1 MFHPPLTRNAFGL
14 PSMQSAEQA
23 VYSKIEA
30 ALDEKRRFRDDAGA
44 LGYVGGEYTKKSA
57 GDRLEYEK
65 AKAETQQD
73 KGYTRAED
81 FVMATTALRR
91 TALSP

>member
-1 MFHPPLTRNAFGL
+1 MSYPPLTRNAFGL

-57 GDRLEYEK
+57 GNRLEYEK
-65 AKAETQQD
+65 A
-73 KGYTRAED
+73 RAED
-81 FVMATTALRR
+81 CNQNAAAEEVHMASKADAALR
-91 TALSP
+91 ACV